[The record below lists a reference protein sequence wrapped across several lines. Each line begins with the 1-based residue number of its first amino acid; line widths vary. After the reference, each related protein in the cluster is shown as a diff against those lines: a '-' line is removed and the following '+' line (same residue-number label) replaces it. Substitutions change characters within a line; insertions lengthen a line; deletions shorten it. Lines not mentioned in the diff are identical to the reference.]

1 MVYDSVFGVGLIAT
15 WLTSL
20 LFGICVIQAIHY
32 LRDFPNDIL
41 LKRSILVVVFVLE
54 TGALATQCAR
64 MYLQTVTYWG
74 NPESF
79 VITAPVSVLC
89 SSLLGFIV
97 NTFLIHR
104 FYAVSK
110 NLIVA
115 VILFVFNLGT
125 FVASLF
131 FLRLLVN
138 QVGKIATPA
147 TLQSFIPAA
156 TAWGAAGAVTGV
168 SLPSPLLDVSRTDD
182 STDVCIATS
191 LVWTLRGMKTTF
203 KDTTELLQHIM
214 AISIQNGCTTSAF
227 SIAGMIANIVVP
239 ATNIDDLFFYL
250 VGPLY
255 LLTFLSNLTLRQ
267 SAPGARAW
275 SSSEGTTDTVD
286 SDTGITFGGVHV
298 HRSVTMARA
307 ASEDIEGARTT
318 ESYVRFIIILL
329 FAGVRLN
336 DRVVGGQRD
345 FRRKYALAQLRVRL
359 LKDKGLV
366 VAAETEM
373 YMMPK

>member
-1 MVYDSVFGVGLIAT
+1 MGAYDSVFGVGLIAT

-54 TGALATQCAR
+54 TGAVATQCAGIF
-64 MYLQTVTYWG
+64 LQTVTYWG

-79 VITAPVSVLC
+79 VITFWPAPVSVLC
-89 SSLLGFIV
+89 DSLVGFIV

-110 NLIVA
+110 NLIIA
-115 VILFVFNLGT
+115 LILLVFNLGT
-125 FVASLF
+125 FTASLF
-131 FLRLLVN
+131 FLRLLAN
-138 QVGKIATPA
+138 QVGKVATPA
-147 TLQSFIPAA
+147 TLQLFVPAS
-156 TAWGAAGAVTGV
+156 TAWGAAGVV
-168 SLPSPLLDVSRTDD
+168 
-182 STDVCIATS
+182 TDVCIAAS

-203 KDTTELLQHIM
+203 EDTTQLIQHIM
-214 AISIQNGCTTSAF
+214 AVSIQNGCTTSAF
-227 SIAGMIANIVVP
+227 AIAGMVANIIVP
-239 ATNIDDLFFYL
+239 ASNIDDLFFYL

-255 LLTFLSNLTLRQ
+255 LLTLLSNLTLRQ
-267 SAPGARAW
+267 SAPGAGTW
-275 SSSEGTTDTVD
+275 SSSDGTTDTVD

-318 ESYVRFIIILL
+318 ESSEDDRSVHHEGSPTLSSKKVRFS
-329 FAGVRLN
+329 A
-336 DRVVGGQRD
+336 
-345 FRRKYALAQLRVRL
+345 
-359 LKDKGLV
+359 
-366 VAAETEM
+366 TSC
-373 YMMPK
+373 